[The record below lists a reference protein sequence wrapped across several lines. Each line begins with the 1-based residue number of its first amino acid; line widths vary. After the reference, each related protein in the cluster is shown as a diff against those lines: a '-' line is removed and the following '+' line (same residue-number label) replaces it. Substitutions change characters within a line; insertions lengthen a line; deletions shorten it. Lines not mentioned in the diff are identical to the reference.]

1 MKQQKVGVLLVNLG
15 TPDSPKRSDV
25 RKYLKEF
32 LTDGRVIDIPF
43 VLRQLLV
50 RGLIAPFR
58 SGSSA
63 KSYKEIWSDDT
74 GSPLMYHGLELRTKV
89 QASLDHLIKSSE
101 EELPEM
107 EVFLAM
113 RYQSPSI
120 KDTLNEMK
128 IRQFDKIIVLPLF
141 PQYASASTGSVHQRV
156 MEEISRWWEIPNL
169 SFINSYY
176 DDPLMIKTYADAGL
190 KYGIDKF
197 DHILMSFHGLP
208 QRHLKKASKDNGC
221 NYCLSKPDC
230 CNTIHEKNKFCYSA
244 QSYAT
249 ARAIAEL
256 IDIDESQYTVC
267 FQSRLGKDPWCQPYT
282 SEVLD
287 EMAKEGKKNIL
298 CFSPAFVADCLETIF
313 EISDEYQEEFVEA
326 GGEKIQLV
334 ESLNQQPLW
343 VEALTKMILKNV

>member
-1 MKQQKVGVLLVNLG
+1 MRQKVGVLLVNLG

-32 LTDGRVIDIPF
+32 LTDGRVIDIPYIP
-43 VLRQLLV
+43 RQMLV
-50 RGLIAPFR
+50 RGFIAPFR
-58 SGSSA
+58 SGSSS
-63 KSYKEIWSDDT
+63 KSYKEIWSDET
-74 GSPLMYHGLELRTKV
+74 GSPLMYHGLNLTEKV
-89 QASLDHLIKSSE
+89 QAHLNSLTATDE
-101 EELPEM
+101 GAMPDFD
-107 EVFLAM
+107 VFLAM

-128 IRQFDKIIVLPLF
+128 IRQFDKIIVFPLF

-156 MEEISRWWEIPNL
+156 LEEISQWWEIPNL
-169 SFINSYY
+169 ALINSYH
-176 DDPLMIKTYADAGL
+176 DDPLMIQTYADAGL
-190 KYGIDKF
+190 KYDLSKF
-197 DHILMSFHGLP
+197 DHILFSFHGLP

-221 NYCLSKPDC
+221 NFCLSKPDC
-230 CNTIHEKNKFCYSA
+230 CHSIHEKNKFCYSA

-249 ARAIAEL
+249 ARAIAEKVN
-256 IDIDESQYTVC
+256 IKESDYTVC

-313 EISDEYQEEFVEA
+313 EISEEYQEDFEKV

-334 ESLNQQPLW
+334 ESLNDQSLW
-343 VEALTKMILKNV
+343 VESIGKMILKNV